1 MTALSTHFISN
12 EGTVRRV
19 YIANIAPWNVLRST
33 IVCTDF
39 IAALAREISTICR
52 NEFFVHEEIKMYI
65 KYIQNASLF
74 LSLPFPFLFQILI
87 LTNDVN
93 DTV

>member
-52 NEFFVHEEIKMYI
+52 NEFFVHEEIKMY
-65 KYIQNASLF
+65 KIQNASLF
-74 LSLPFPFLFQILI
+74 LSLPFPFLFKF
-87 LTNDVN
+87 
-93 DTV
+93 

>member
-39 IAALAREISTICR
+39 IAVSNLYVHSRSRNSTT
-52 NEFFVHEEIKMYI
+52 FVET
-65 KYIQNASLF
+65 N
-74 LSLPFPFLFQILI
+74 FLFTKKLKCI
-87 LTNDVN
+87 
-93 DTV
+93 

>member
-39 IAALAREISTICR
+39 IAVSNLYVRSCSRDIHDICR

-74 LSLPFPFLFQILI
+74 LSLPFPFLF
-87 LTNDVN
+87 
-93 DTV
+93 